1 MTPSRKDKDSQ
12 SFSSRRDKER
22 EKAEKERAAVAAAT
36 VERLKAVVRRL
47 PPNLPE
53 DVFWQSV
60 QQWVSDETVTW
71 KGFYPGKFKKKWVL
85 FRVDRLLRPSLIMP
99 MQDQ

>member
-12 SFSSRRDKER
+12 SFASRRDKER
-22 EKAEKERAAVAAAT
+22 EKAEKERAAAASVT
-36 VERLKAVVRRL
+36 ERLKAVVRRL

-60 QQWVSDETVTW
+60 LQWVSDETVTW
-71 KGFYPGKFKKKWVL
+71 KVFYPGKFKKK
-85 FRVDRLLRPSLIMP
+85 
-99 MQDQ
+99 